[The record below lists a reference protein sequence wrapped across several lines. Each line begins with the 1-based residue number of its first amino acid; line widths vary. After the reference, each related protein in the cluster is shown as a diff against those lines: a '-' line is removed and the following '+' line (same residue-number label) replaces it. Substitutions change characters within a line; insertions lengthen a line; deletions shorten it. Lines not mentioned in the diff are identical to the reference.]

1 MFQHYPEYSGAPYAM
16 MNWLRDQALANEKN
30 YAAPNGRTKIKGGQ
44 PEDEKEE
51 VYELEKG
58 GGLSVMET
66 GK

>member
-1 MFQHYPEYSGAPYAM
+1 M

-51 VYELEKG
+51 VFELEKG